1 MLAIAR
7 VLSELGRIESSVGE
21 IGVASRLGSRRCQAR
36 LGRCRRAAR
45 LFGYLGG
52 CSPQCDG
59 SGSISFLSFAAVQF
73 ARAIKNLTLAE
84 EHLHDHFPGYP
95 VMPASLIIEGLAQ
108 TGGILVGEAGG
119 FAEKVVLAKIP
130 RAEFYGVACAGDQ
143 LIYEVTLTDLRSE
156 GAVVACKAFLDGEL
170 LADAEIVFAH
180 LDNSRANQIFG
191 PKNFV
196 FTQQLA
202 RRARPGQGAA
212 ARPRGRLRGRRHGRV
227 ERTAPRCAVDSL
239 IPPFSEERRS
249 GTPDDSG
256 TDVQDVCEKFEC
268 CIKFMPPLLPFEAII
283 VERFDGQRLP
293 GRDDDCDLPRRNS
306 TSASCLVPNA
316 EWS

>member
-1 MLAIAR
+1 MACSRPSAARTGDRRRRRAEWRSAERRSRRRGARPAAADGAASRGLLESLGR
-7 VLSELGRIESSVGE
+7 VLFAMRWIWIDKFLEFR
-21 IGVASRLGSRRCQAR
+21 
-36 LGRCRRAAR
+36 
-45 LFGYLGG
+45 
-52 CSPQCDG
+52 
-59 SGSISFLSFAAVQF
+59 SGQF

-130 RAEFYGVACAGDQ
+130 RAEFFGVACAGDQ

-156 GAVVACKAFLDGEL
+156 GAVVDAKAFLNGEL

-196 FTQQLA
+196 FTQQLLGVLDLA
-202 RRARPGQGAA
+202 KAQARAREAEPSAEGGAEANGQ
-212 ARPRGRLRGRRHGRV
+212 PHEPQPV
-227 ERTAPRCAVDSL
+227 T
-239 IPPFSEERRS
+239 
-249 GTPDDSG
+249 
-256 TDVQDVCEKFEC
+256 
-268 CIKFMPPLLPFEAII
+268 
-283 VERFDGQRLP
+283 
-293 GRDDDCDLPRRNS
+293 
-306 TSASCLVPNA
+306 
-316 EWS
+316 

>member
-1 MLAIAR
+1 VAAASLPW
-7 VLSELGRIESSVGE
+7 RIVHES
-21 IGVASRLGSRRCQAR
+21 
-36 LGRCRRAAR
+36 AAR
-45 LFGYLGG
+45 GRTRVARANPDAPDRG
-52 CSPQCDG
+52 PA
-59 SGSISFLSFAAVQF
+59 SFLPIRRVFSIMRWIWIDKFLEFRSGQF

-84 EHLHDHFPGYP
+84 EHLHDHYPGYP

-156 GAVVACKAFLDGEL
+156 GAVVEAKVFLDGEL

-196 FTQQLA
+196 FTQQLLGVLDLA
-202 RRARPGQGAA
+202 KAQNRSRENAEAA
-212 ARPRGRLRGRRHGRV
+212 AP
-227 ERTAPRCAVDSL
+227 TN
-239 IPPFSEERRS
+239 
-249 GTPDDSG
+249 
-256 TDVQDVCEKFEC
+256 
-268 CIKFMPPLLPFEAII
+268 
-283 VERFDGQRLP
+283 GQP
-293 GRDDDCDLPRRNS
+293 
-306 TSASCLVPNA
+306 
-316 EWS
+316 